1 MSISAGAQCMQCFLE
16 RNMEPAWKLGDEKQ
30 ATVLMKALCKLF
42 NDAPEGVSAPWYAP
56 ETAKLLHEIYG
67 LDLDRF
73 KEEKEESNAFVLAR
87 MDAIRQSVQ
96 TASDP
101 VYAAL
106 QHAILGNY
114 IDFSALRGE
123 VSFEDLDKML
133 QSAHQMELDEAAY
146 HSFCQDLKK
155 GKKLLYITDNA
166 GEIGFDRICAE
177 ELHRQFPHLQITF
190 LVRGGPANNDA
201 MRADAQQM
209 GITFPVIDNGNSIP
223 GTQLDQLSQE
233 AKKAVEE
240 ADVILSKGQ
249 GNVETLW
256 GCGYNIYY
264 AFLVKCPR
272 FIKLFDKPKLTPM
285 LLRERKS
292 K

>member
-1 MSISAGAQCMQCFLE
+1 
-16 RNMEPAWKLGDEKQ
+16 MELAWKLGDEKQ

-123 VSFEDLDKML
+123 VSFEDLDRML
-133 QSAHQMELDEAAY
+133 QSAHQMALDEAAY

-177 ELHRQFPHLQITF
+177 ELQRQFPHLQITF

>member
-16 RNMEPAWKLGDEKQ
+16 RNMELAWKLGDEDQ

-42 NDAPEGVSAPWYAP
+42 NEAPAGVSAPWYAP

-123 VSFEDLDKML
+123 VSFEDLDQML
-133 QSAHQMELDEAAY
+133 HSAHDMDLDKDAY
-146 HSFCQDLKK
+146 QDFCEDLKN

-177 ELHRQFPHLQITF
+177 QLHRQFPHLQITF

-201 MRADAQQM
+201 MRSDAEQM
-209 GITFPVIDNGNSIP
+209 GITFPIIGNGNSIP

-233 AKKAVEE
+233 AQQAMEE
-240 ADVILSKGQ
+240 ADVIISKGQ